1 MKQAMEADRS
11 RNNNTD
17 NFYFPEYTV
26 TKSIDYLTLSCIHPK
41 HEKLIDNFLKANC
54 FHVLSDLKLEKGN
67 FNKIRTYKCGSD
79 EARVEIFHWMK
90 QEYIGP
96 RMLLMRVHDPKKEL
110 TALLQAFFQ
119 YHGVGRLLSKV
130 ELTFDFE
137 TERRAD
143 LYEFLRAT
151 LYEKHNKSGT
161 GKEYQ
166 TTFYTGKKDRVR
178 VYFKT
183 KGNGKFVRLEL
194 ILHRR
199 DIRRLGLDFPLSN
212 IDDLDLSSFFQFSR
226 IDKEALTNYII
237 NKHRRKLQEL
247 ERQGRQASMELL
259 RRTIEERVR
268 ATVGVE
274 ETLMGKLIS
283 LKKCGGMEKQ
293 YSRFRKE
300 LQPFNRD
307 FFKRIQAGSFLPNR
321 AEVLS

>member
-17 NFYFPEYTV
+17 NFNFNLPYYTV

-54 FHVLSDLKLEKGN
+54 FRVVSDLKLKKGK
-67 FNKIRTYKCGSD
+67 FEKIRTYKCGSD
-79 EARVEIFHWMK
+79 EARVELFHGMK
-90 QEYIGP
+90 EEYIGP
-96 RMLLMRVHDPKKEL
+96 HMLLMRVHDPKKEL

-119 YHGVGRLLSKV
+119 YHSVGRLLSKV

-143 LYEFLRAT
+143 LFEFLRAT
-151 LYEKHNKSGT
+151 LYEKHNKSGM

-166 TTFYTGKKDRVR
+166 TTFYTNKRDRVR

-183 KGNGKFVRLEL
+183 KGNGRFVRLEL

-212 IDDLDLSSFFQFSR
+212 IDDLDLSNFFQFRR
-226 IDKEALTNYII
+226 IDQEAIIKYII
-237 NKHRRKLQEL
+237 KKHRRKFQEL
-247 ERQGRQASMELL
+247 AKQGRQASMELL
-259 RRTIEERVR
+259 RRTIEGRVK
-268 ATVGVE
+268 AIFGEE
-274 ETLMGKLIS
+274 ETLMGKIIA
-283 LKKCGGMEKQ
+283 LKKYGGMEKQ

-300 LQPFNRD
+300 VRPFNRD
-307 FFKRIQAGSFLPNR
+307 FFERIKTGQFIPNR
-321 AEVLS
+321 T